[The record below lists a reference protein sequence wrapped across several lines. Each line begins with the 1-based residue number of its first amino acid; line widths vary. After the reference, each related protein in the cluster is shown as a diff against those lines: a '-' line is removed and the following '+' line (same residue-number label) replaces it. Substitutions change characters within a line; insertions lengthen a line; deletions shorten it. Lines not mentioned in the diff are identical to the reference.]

1 MDEEDG
7 GGWMRLDTKCE
18 LHITVPYQTWKTL
31 EDCAYNRTVRRCSVS
46 YETNNEGQVQGRADT
61 AEMETSDSER
71 QGKGEE
77 TPLVSN
83 TSERETTSNEPEIE
97 FIEVIYE

>member
-18 LHITVPYQTWKTL
+18 LLITVPYQTWKTL

-46 YETNNEGQVQGRADT
+46 YGTDDT
-61 AEMETSDSER
+61 EQELGTMV
-71 QGKGEE
+71 EE
-77 TPLVSN
+77 ATTVHATESSATDMVDDEA
-83 TSERETTSNEPEIE
+83 TSEEPEIE